1 MSKSTIISK
10 AMRCIDE
17 VTAGADAPLEEGLFP
32 TDVFFNEALRWVI
45 DVVPLRQLGEGEMLV
60 LCSLD
65 VSADGVGRGVLPD
78 DFARLISFKANDWV
92 RPVVTPI
99 YDTDAQ
105 YLQQSNRVLR
115 GKPSRPIVAICK
127 GKTILEYYTTKT
139 GDLYTAQYIPY
150 DVTSIPPHL
159 EDMVAWK
166 LAEIVLLSISDANA
180 AAVCSARVKDILTE
194 MTV

>member
-17 VTAGADAPLEEGLFP
+17 VTANAPIEEGLFP
-32 TDVFFNEALRWVI
+32 TDVFFCEALRWVI
-45 DVVPLRQLGEGEMLV
+45 DVVPLHQLGEGEMLV
-60 LCSLD
+60 LGSLN
-65 VSADGVGRGVLPD
+65 VSDGVGSGLLPD
-78 DFARLISFKANDWV
+78 DFARLISFKANDWS
-92 RPVVTPI
+92 RAVVTPI
-99 YDTDAQ
+99 YDTDPQ
-105 YLQQSNRVLR
+105 YIQQSSRVLR
-115 GKPSRPIVAICK
+115 GKPSRPVVAICK
-127 GKTILEYYTTKT
+127 GKTVLEYYTTT
-139 GDLYTAQYIPY
+139 LYGDAYTAQYIPY
-150 DVTSIPPHL
+150 DVISIPPHL